1 MNEGKSSWAPKPQWL
16 MNMKYSQ
23 GIKAR
28 KRGKDEH
35 GRHAAGEIPALVVG
49 LLNTLDEIPHA

>member
-1 MNEGKSSWAPKPQWL
+1 